1 MLRAIRAGAR
11 NGLIRTVKRPG
22 SEKLRKRTLTDRSTT
37 VYEWSDSKSFDL
49 HIMFNIRVRAPMDA
63 GCGKDGDLSDCHGDS
78 FGEIAL
84 FLKQTVA

>member
-1 MLRAIRAGAR
+1 
-11 NGLIRTVKRPG
+11 
-22 SEKLRKRTLTDRSTT
+22 
-37 VYEWSDSKSFDL
+37 
-49 HIMFNIRVRAPMDA
+49 MDA